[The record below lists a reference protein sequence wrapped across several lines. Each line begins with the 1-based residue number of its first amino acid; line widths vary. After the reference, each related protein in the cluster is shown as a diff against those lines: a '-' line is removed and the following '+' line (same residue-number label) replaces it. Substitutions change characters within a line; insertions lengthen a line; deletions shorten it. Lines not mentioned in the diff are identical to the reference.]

1 MNVTWLIH
9 DRRARPPKHRLEQL
23 AATWKYGQ
31 FGGEVEAE
39 SPGERPQMEE
49 ERGGW
54 AYKKQKQYY
63 FTLVVQLT
71 CLTMRALILCLATGM
86 SQGPYL
92 APFFG
97 KNFGICT
104 SLVIIAPR
112 NHMID

>member
-1 MNVTWLIH
+1 MKSKLSLPGRGH
-9 DRRARPPKHRLEQL
+9 G
-23 AATWKYGQ
+23 WKKR
-31 FGGEVEAE
+31 GEV
-39 SPGERPQMEE
+39 GHI
-49 ERGGW
+49 
-54 AYKKQKQYY
+54 KNKNDIY

-97 KNFGICT
+97 TNFGLWT
-104 SLVIIAPR
+104 SLVIIAHT